1 MYHIIISK
9 SDIKSTICSY
19 PGHLLSYFDISSAE
33 VKSAGFMSQDEN
45 LINMFKNGIDVYIAT
60 AKAYVKE
67 RWDTLS
73 KKEQKAFR
81 KTFKTVTLALI
92 YGQGVNSLASRLNIT
107 KETAQEIID
116 QVYTS
121 YPKLR
126 EYVKKQQEYPL
137 QHNGEVSTF
146 FGDRLVVD
154 EWKYYQKA
162 TSSYEKKSLAA
173 RIGREGCNYP
183 IQGID
188 NQQVM

>member
-1 MYHIIISK
+1 MNLKDKTLLNTLKKYKDNIS
-9 SDIKSTICSY
+9 
-19 PGHLLSYFDISSAE
+19 
-33 VKSAGFMSQDEN
+33 
-45 LINMFKNGIDVYIAT
+45 
-60 AKAYVKE
+60 
-67 RWDTLS
+67 
-73 KKEQKAFR
+73 
-81 KTFKTVTLALI
+81 
-92 YGQGVNSLASRLNIT
+92 
-107 KETAQEIID
+107 
-116 QVYTS
+116 TS
-121 YPKLR
+121 CKPNPKLR